1 MVLVYLPTKLGDD
14 FGVNVGT
21 YSMEH
26 QGKDLD
32 SKLMN
37 PRFGM
42 VWDGLDLNMVTWFR
56 HVPATWNPRIWTH
69 TQYTIYCHLRLKRRL
84 AQVCSGLFYAVKR
97 SQASVSQPGIV

>member
-1 MVLVYLPTKLGDD
+1 
-14 FGVNVGT
+14 
-21 YSMEH
+21 MEH
-26 QGKDLD
+26 LGKDLD

-69 TQYTIYCHLRLKRRL
+69 THSIQSIVIYVSRDVWLKFAR
-84 AQVCSGLFYAVKR
+84 VCFM
-97 SQASVSQPGIV
+97 Q